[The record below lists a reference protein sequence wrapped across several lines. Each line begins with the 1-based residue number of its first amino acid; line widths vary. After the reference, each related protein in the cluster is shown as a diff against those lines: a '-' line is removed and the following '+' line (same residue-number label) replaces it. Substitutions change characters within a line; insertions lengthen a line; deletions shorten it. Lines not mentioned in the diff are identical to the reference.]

1 MNKNGKHTS
10 SCKANRMF
18 NRGLGKF
25 YEKKVEEGTYK
36 DGKFVGLWT
45 SWNENGEKWREETYK
60 DGKLISSICWD
71 DDGNEKG
78 CN

>member
-18 NRGLGKF
+18 NRGLGEF

-36 DGKFVGLWT
+36 DGKLDGLYT
-45 SWNENGEKWREETYK
+45 SWYENGQKQIEVTFK
-60 DGKLISSICWD
+60 DGELISEQCWD
-71 DDGNEKG
+71 EDGNERD

>member
-36 DGKFVGLWT
+36 DGK
-45 SWNENGEKWREETYK
+45 
-60 DGKLISSICWD
+60 LISSICWD